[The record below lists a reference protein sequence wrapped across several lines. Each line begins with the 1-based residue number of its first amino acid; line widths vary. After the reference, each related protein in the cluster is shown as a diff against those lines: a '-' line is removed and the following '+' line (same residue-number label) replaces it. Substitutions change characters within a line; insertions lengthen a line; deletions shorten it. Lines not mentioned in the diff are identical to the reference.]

1 VRNLTPQLL
10 LPESGREDNAI
21 TTLSTPD
28 RPDRGLAAPMHLC
41 KGGPKAQVGT
51 HCNST
56 HDPEGWGRDIG
67 VGVSDPSQPTLR
79 SPQPRMGER
88 VSDRRRG
95 RARAGVA
102 NITTPSTPRS
112 SAWAR
117 RTQDKIDPYGS
128 GGDMALTTLGSSQLR
143 AHPPWSGERAAGWSK
158 LTTGTPLAQ
167 TRNIAQGLCGG
178 EGRLIKTARLRGS
191 PALLRNFPPLSP

>member
-1 VRNLTPQLL
+1 MRNLTPQLL

-51 HCNST
+51 HCNPT
-56 HDPEGWGRDIG
+56 RDPKGWGRDIG

-79 SPQPRMGER
+79 SPQPRTGET
-88 VSDRRRG
+88 VCDRRRG

-102 NITTPSTPRS
+102 KVTTPSTPRS

-128 GGDMALTTLGSSQLR
+128 GGHSALTALGSSQLR
-143 AHPPWSGERAAGWSK
+143 AHPPWSDERETSRSK
-158 LTTGTPLAQ
+158 LTAGTPLTQ
-167 TRNIAQGLCGG
+167 TRNIAQGFVW
-178 EGRLIKTARLRGS
+178 GRGRPRQDGQAAGQPS
-191 PALLRNFPPLSP
+191 PPEKFPPT

>member
-51 HCNST
+51 HCNPT
-56 HDPEGWGRDIG
+56 HDPNGWGRDIG

-128 GGDMALTTLGSSQLR
+128 GGHMTLTTLGSPNFAHTPPGLGSEQPAGVNSQPGLHSPR
-143 AHPPWSGERAAGWSK
+143 PVTLLKGCVGGKAAHQDGQAAGQPSLPEK
-158 LTTGTPLAQ
+158 
-167 TRNIAQGLCGG
+167 I
-178 EGRLIKTARLRGS
+178 S
-191 PALLRNFPPLSP
+191 PT